1 MGTPVL
7 HHSSPT
13 SLQSYITPVLHHS
26 SPTSLLRDHSPPLSP
41 RDSPEDARGPSSPC
55 SGQCHSG
62 AVCREIT
69 EGFLSAKIL
78 GSRHQHR
85 ANSAPA
91 EGVSVFGQV
100 EHTSLVH
107 RETKK
112 CWRLL
117 QMEEI

>member
-1 MGTPVL
+1 MGSSGGGETLHSHNTP
-7 HHSSPT
+7 P
-13 SLQSYITPVLHHS
+13 LQSYITPAS
-26 SPTSLLRDHSPPLSP
+26 SLPPLSP